1 MTTFV
6 NCTPHPINLLNKEG
20 EVVFSLPKGEVVPR
34 LAQTTEVVKVLN
46 DISITE
52 TQFGDTTDLPSE
64 QEGVYLIVSRLVMA
78 ANTYRHDLLVP
89 NELVRDEEGR
99 ILGCKSLARN

>member
-6 NCTPHPINLLNKEG
+6 NCTPHAITLLSAEG
-20 EVVFSLPKGEVVPR
+20 EVLFTLPKGAVIPR
-34 LAQTTEVVKVLN
+34 LVQTTEAVKVVN
-46 DISITE
+46 GVPITE
-52 TQFGDTTDLPSE
+52 TQFGDTTNLPAE